1 MGSDLKGS
9 LRSCLCSRQ
18 RVMIPVPVHPYLTCV
33 QSVLR
38 VPTDGYIGS
47 RGTLPVGPE
56 SSLSIRDSVDDP
68 LSSQDT
74 FRGKAKDNP
83 VLTIGETMT
92 LVSNRSPRVLLR
104 GGVYRYPVAIDP
116 IIPSH
121 SISRLRYFVPIIF
134 KLSLSLNSSLHW
146 SFLFILWPGWSHGVV
161 SVFFTR
167 GLLTAFVEHNLIRF
181 R

>member
-1 MGSDLKGS
+1 
-9 LRSCLCSRQ
+9 
-18 RVMIPVPVHPYLTCV
+18 
-33 QSVLR
+33 
-38 VPTDGYIGS
+38 
-47 RGTLPVGPE
+47 
-56 SSLSIRDSVDDP
+56 
-68 LSSQDT
+68 
-74 FRGKAKDNP
+74 
-83 VLTIGETMT
+83 MT